1 VSIDAALNLLAQMSQ
16 GVTVST
22 NASGVYSAG
31 GKNYIM
37 NKKEFD
43 KANNA
48 ALDVVAEEAVNMV
61 KKWLSVPYT
70 GNGSSRPGESPRRR
84 DGNLMDSI
92 HFRKGRA
99 SRQFPSPTPPSASA
113 RANPKTTQAYQW
125 YQNIQNNA
133 YSNNSIINPY
143 PSKDKFLSAT
153 RVIEVNP
160 RFADKSDRQR
170 LEYYSYYL
178 ETGWFSRP
186 NKQFN
191 DKGTTS
197 KQRGIVK
204 RKRGKK
210 SLSLGTKYNPPRP
223 YLRKL
228 TYNVNKAYLLGVYK
242 SALRVRLPN
251 GMKHLADQAVL
262 TITYQRGLRVPF
274 ASQNRNIL

>member
-1 VSIDAALNLLAQMSQ
+1 MSIDAALNLLAQMAQ
-16 GVTVST
+16 GVSVNT

-61 KKWLSVPYT
+61 KKWLSVPYPR
-70 GNGSSRPGESPRRR
+70 SSRPGESPRRR

-113 RANPKTTQAYQW
+113 RANPKRSQEYQW
-125 YQNIQNNA
+125 YQNIQNSA
-133 YSNNSIINPY
+133 YNDKSIANPY
-143 PSKDKFLSAT
+143 PSKDKYLSAT

-160 RFADKSDRQR
+160 RFADQSDRRR
-170 LEYYSYYL
+170 LEYYAYYL

-186 NKQFN
+186 NNKFN
-191 DKGTTS
+191 DKGSGSSQKGKT
-197 KQRGIVK
+197 K
-204 RKRGKK
+204 RKRGRK

-228 TYNVNKAYLLGVYK
+228 TYNSHKAHLLATYK

-251 GMKHLADQAVL
+251 GMKHLADQATL
-262 TITYQRGLRVPF
+262 TVTYQSKLRVPF
-274 ASQNRNIL
+274 ASSNLNIL